1 LTITAQTL
9 RDIPAEQ
16 RREIFS
22 SLSDRDKLELYYH
35 WPFFARE
42 NQLPPE
48 RWGKAGCYMW
58 IIRAGRGWGKT
69 RTGAQTFIQKI
80 REGYRYTSLCAATAA
95 EVRDIQIKGESGILA
110 CCPPWFMPEY
120 KPGEKKLLWPNGAVT
135 SFFYGSELELSRGA
149 QSDLIW
155 LDEVHKYQYPEAT
168 VDNLLLGL
176 RLGKNPLALI
186 TSTPKPTRLCRELEQ
201 KQNADGSPAA
211 VVTIGTT
218 YDNRRNLSPVF
229 FDAIITKYQGSRLGL
244 QELEAQI
251 LDDNPN
257 ALFRREHLE
266 RDSVDGIPP
275 PQNICRVIVAVDPA
289 VSSNETSN
297 HTGVVVVAQGKAPES
312 IRGGAVQNEGMKHY
326 YVYEDASLIGKP
338 DEWGTMARRMVEKY
352 EAGNVLYET
361 NQGGEMVELVLRAAG
376 VKVPFLPVRAVA
388 DKERRAMPVSLASVQ
403 GRIHLV
409 RGPDTADNLDA
420 LMDELVNWIP
430 GEDSPDRLDA
440 FVHAV
445 NYFEGSYTSTAI
457 PPEYQEQMRQRRLR
471 ERQRHQW
478 I

>member
-1 LTITAQTL
+1 
-9 RDIPAEQ
+9 
-16 RREIFS
+16 
-22 SLSDRDKLELYYH
+22 
-35 WPFFARE
+35 
-42 NQLPPE
+42 
-48 RWGKAGCYMW
+48 
-58 IIRAGRGWGKT
+58 
-69 RTGAQTFIQKI
+69 
-80 REGYRYTSLCAATAA
+80 
-95 EVRDIQIKGESGILA
+95 VRDILIKGESGILA
-110 CCPPWFMPEY
+110 CCPPWFTPEY
-120 KPGEKKLLWPNGAVT
+120 RASERKLLWPNGAVT
-135 SFFYGSELELSRGA
+135 SFFYGSEPELSRGA

-155 LDEVHKYQYPEAT
+155 LDEIHKYQYPEAT

-186 TSTPKPTRLCRELEQ
+186 TSTPKPTQLCRELEQ
-201 KQNADGSPAA
+201 KQNADGSLAA
-211 VVTIGTT
+211 VVTIGST
-218 YDNRRNLSPVF
+218 YDNMRNLSPVF

-266 RDSVDGIPP
+266 RDSVDGIPL
-275 PQNICRVIVAVDPA
+275 PQNIRRVIVAVDPA
-289 VSSNETSN
+289 ASSNETSD
-297 HTGVVVVAQGKAPES
+297 HTGIVVVAQGQAPKS
-312 IRGGAVQNEGMKHY
+312 IRGGAVQNEDMKHY

-338 DEWGTMARRMVEKY
+338 DEWGTMVRRMVEKY
-352 EAGNVLYET
+352 EAGNVLYES
-361 NQGGEMVELVLRAAG
+361 NQGGEMVELVLKTSG

-420 LMDELVNWIP
+420 LIDELVNWIP

-445 NYFEGSYTSTAI
+445 NYLEGHRGRESLS
-457 PPEYQEQMRQRRLR
+457 QENIDFFTRRR
-471 ERQRHQW
+471 RW
-478 I
+478 